1 MEKVI
6 KMSNITKSF
15 GQLVAN
21 NNIDFDLVKGEVHA
35 IVGENGAGKSTLM
48 SILFGLI
55 TPDSGEIIINGKK
68 ANITNPNVANKL
80 KIGMVHQH
88 FKLVDDFTVL
98 QNIVL
103 GSEKKKSGFIDYKES
118 HDEIKKLSNKYKLS
132 IDLEAKIS
140 DISVGMQQRTE
151 ILKMLYRDADIL
163 IFDEPTA
170 VLTPQ
175 EIKELIIIIRNF
187 AREGKSVIII
197 THKLDEVKAVA
208 DRCTIL
214 RLGKKISTLDV
225 KKTTTKKMAELMVGR
240 DVKTSLNKNI
250 SKGKKVLFK
259 ANNIVVE
266 KDKTKNYV
274 DDVSFELKSGE
285 ILTIAGIEGNG
296 QTQLIRAITGL
307 LKIDSGSIYFNQK
320 DITNYTIRE
329 KIEIGIAHIPE
340 DRQKEGLILDFNL
353 KNNIIMTEYYISKFQ
368 QKYFLKFNKIDH
380 YTQELI
386 KDFDIRS
393 NLGKETIV
401 RSMSGGNQQ
410 KAIIARELSR
420 KSKMLIAV
428 QPTRGLD
435 VGAIEY
441 VHKKLLEAR
450 DRGYAIL
457 LVSLELDEVFNIS
470 DRVLVM
476 YNGKLVLETRPD
488 KINREEI
495 GLYMAGV
502 KKRVEND

>member
-1 MEKVI
+1 MQKVI
-6 KMSNITKSF
+6 EMKNITKNF
-15 GQLVAN
+15 GKLIAN
-21 NNIDFDLVKGEVHA
+21 NNVNFDLFKGEVHA

-55 TPDSGEIIINGKK
+55 TPDSGNIKING
-68 ANITNPNVANKL
+68 NMVDITNPSIANKL

-103 GSEKKKSGFIDYKES
+103 GNESKHKGFIDLKRP
-118 HDEIKKLSNKYKLS
+118 HDQIKKLSTKYKLF
-132 IDLEAKIS
+132 IDLDSKIS

-187 AREGKSVIII
+187 AKEGKSVIII

-214 RLGKKISTLDV
+214 RLGNKVATLDV

-240 DVKTSLNKNI
+240 DVKFSLKKNK
-250 SKGKKVLFK
+250 SSVKKVLFSAK
-259 ANNIVVE
+259 NITVI

-307 LKIDSGSIYFNQK
+307 SKIDIGSIYFNQK
-320 DITNYTIRE
+320 NITNYSIRE
-329 KIEIGIAHIPE
+329 KIEVGIAHIPE

-353 KNNIIMTEYYISKFQ
+353 KNNIIMTEYYIDKFQ
-368 QKYFLKFNKIDH
+368 KNYFLKFNKIDS
-380 YTQELI
+380 YAQELI
-386 KDFDIRS
+386 EDFDIRS
-393 NLGKETIV
+393 SLGKDTVV

-450 DRGYAIL
+450 DKGYAIL

-470 DRVLVM
+470 DRIIVM
-476 YNGKLVLETRPD
+476 YNGNLVLETKPES
-488 KINREEI
+488 INREEI

-502 KKRVEND
+502 KKRVEK